1 MGGMEILLPALGS
14 LAGST
19 LAGPAI
25 AEGLGSV
32 LGMAALTPAAAAAGV
47 SIPMTSIGGIGMGTI
62 GGAAGGLGGSALAQG
77 LLEGTKGAVPDLP
90 KMAGL
95 PAAVAGQT
103 MGKQGAFAVPVPPP
117 IQSASIRP
125 IGAAMPQT
133 IGARQDPFEEFRR
146 RLGLA

>member
-1 MGGMEILLPALGS
+1 MGGMEILLPAIGS

-47 SIPMTSIGGIGMGTI
+47 TIPMSSIAGMSLGGIGGALGGTA
-62 GGAAGGLGGSALAQG
+62 GSTLSQVLAGGDKGS
-77 LLEGTKGAVPDLP
+77 VPDLP
-90 KMAGL
+90 KMAGQ
-95 PAAVAGQT
+95 PAGLGQT

-133 IGARQDPFEEFRR
+133 IGARQAPLEELRR
-146 RLGLA
+146 KLGLA